1 MKGFALICAVMA
13 LLISTPAQSQV
24 LYDDFTDPLLSSS
37 RWFGNRQIGTN
48 ISNTLEFGQVTSKK
62 KLDMFN
68 HCFGSTADGNTGT
81 RPCAT
86 RLAMQD
92 GAAVVTMEALVQPI
106 ALEQSG
112 CAQNSDG
119 ATWIRLGGAF
129 FNSTPITGTVDGQN
143 NDILAFISLERELDS
158 SDPPGVMSITG
169 SVYRCTDS
177 TCSQTVLVT
186 TTGAPNPIVLG
197 TVNVKKKVQLRLT
210 WDQTNNRFLFRQ
222 GKGNKAL
229 EQEIGYIV
237 NENWPPG
244 SSNGGFK
251 RLEIRHGLAN
261 CTAGPT
267 RGWARAYFDNFFV
280 TRDN

>member
-1 MKGFALICAVMA
+1 MKGFLLVCIILA

-24 LYDDFTDPLLSSS
+24 LYDDFTGPLLSSS
-37 RWFGNRQIGTN
+37 RWFGNRQIGPN
-48 ISNTLEFGQVTSKK
+48 ISNTLEFGQVASKK

-68 HCFGSTADGNTGT
+68 HCFGSTADGNTET

-92 GAAVVTMEALVQPI
+92 GATVVNMEALVQPI

-169 SVYRCTDS
+169 SVYRCTDA
-177 TCSQTVLVT
+177 TCSQTVPVT
-186 TTGAPNPIVLG
+186 TTGAQNPIILG
-197 TVNVKKKVQLRLT
+197 TVNVKKKILLKLEYDR
-210 WDQTNNRFLFRQ
+210 NNEVFRFTH
-222 GKGNKAL
+222 GKGKKAVVG
-229 EQEIGYIV
+229 EIGFIV
-237 NENWPPG
+237 NHNWSPG
-244 SSNGGFK
+244 ASNGGFK
-251 RLEIRHGLAN
+251 RLEIRHSLAN